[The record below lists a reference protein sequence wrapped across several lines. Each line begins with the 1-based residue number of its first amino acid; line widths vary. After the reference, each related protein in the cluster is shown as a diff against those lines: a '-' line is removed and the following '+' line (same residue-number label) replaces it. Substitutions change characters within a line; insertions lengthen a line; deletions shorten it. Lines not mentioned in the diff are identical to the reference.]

1 MAVRNAL
8 KIFIDN
14 GNDSTRPSDI
24 RFREINGKNIC
35 GRPQ

>member
-1 MAVRNAL
+1 MVVRNAL

-24 RFREINGKNIC
+24 RFREIKEKNIC
-35 GRPQ
+35 RRPQ